1 MERPDKEIEAF
12 WLGFKTSMYNFYD
25 RKDICRPISV
35 WSNNLNLL
43 QQVQAYDEIQQNIR
57 EHISLYAIDV
67 IRYNDINNRHFK
79 ILLTNIKRWNKISDR
94 YSFLTNDTEKYYN
107 IMYLIIDLYKTLMDC
122 EDKNIKMMFSQ
133 VELLIIN
140 KDFSYFI
147 KYSVENNKSSI
158 LDKLSKYIDI
168 KKALKKLYDNEI
180 PDNLSTKKII
190 SLINQ

>member
-1 MERPDKEIEAF
+1 MERPDKEIEDF
-12 WLGFKTSMYNFYD
+12 WLGVKTSMYNFYD
-25 RKDICRPISV
+25 RKDICRPISE
-35 WSNNLNLL
+35 WSNQLNLL
-43 QQVQAYDEIQQNIR
+43 QQIQAYDEIQQNIR

-79 ILLTNIKRWNKISDR
+79 ILLTNIKRWNKISEK

-140 KDFSYFI
+140 KDFSYFV

-168 KKALKKLYDNEI
+168 KKALKKLYDTEI

-190 SLINQ
+190 SLIK